1 MNTKT
6 IIIPVIIG
14 IALVLGIIIYPLGDE
29 PQEII
34 SKPEGN
40 ILEIPETS
48 ETPETPETPDTT
60 KQQNGVEG
68 IVYFVGKPC
77 PSTMTGPPCD
87 GPYPNYEVI
96 IYEID
101 GKTVAHRTITDDKGN
116 FEAQLLPGDYIVFG
130 KNPGFNTIEDTPIL
144 FTIEPNKRTSIEILI
159 NEGIR

>member
-14 IALVLGIIIYPLGDE
+14 IALVVGIIIYPLGDQ

-40 ILEIPETS
+40 TL
-48 ETPETPETPDTT
+48 ETPETT
-60 KQQNGVEG
+60 KQENGVEG
-68 IVYFVGKPC
+68 TVYFVGKPC

-87 GPYPNYEVI
+87 GSYPNYEVI

-130 KNPGFNTIEDTPIL
+130 KNPRFNTIEETPIQ
-144 FTIEPNKRTSIEILI
+144 FTIEPEKIKSIEISI